1 MTSFRCKTANRTLG
15 LLIVLDEKAEDRGD
29 DIGIFD
35 AGDDAQFA
43 AALGAGLDVEAGEIE
58 LDENGCFELILSS
71 RPHDGDWLPM
81 TPETGTLI
89 VRQTFLDRQS
99 ETPAELRIERS
110 HCADDGKRPSP
121 LTPHGIDEGLKAAG
135 GLVAGASLLFA
146 KWARDFQRH
155 SNRLPL
161 FDPEVSNAAGGDPN
175 IVYYHSHWALAGDE
189 ALLIE
194 VTPPACESWNFQLN
208 NSWMESLDHRYHN
221 IHTNKHL
228 ARYEADGS
236 VRLVVAHADQ
246 GLPNWIDTAGHASG
260 TMCFRWV
267 RSESQPEP
275 QTRVVKL
282 GELDSLRP

>member
-1 MTSFRCKTANRTLG
+1 M
-15 LLIVLDEKAEDRGD
+15 
-29 DIGIFD
+29 
-35 AGDDAQFA
+35 
-43 AALGAGLDVEAGEIE
+43 
-58 LDENGCFELILSS
+58 
-71 RPHDGDWLPM
+71 
-81 TPETGTLI
+81 
-89 VRQTFLDRQS
+89 
-99 ETPAELRIERS
+99 
-110 HCADDGKRPSP
+110 
-121 LTPHGIDEGLKAAG
+121 
-135 GLVAGASLLFA
+135 
-146 KWARDFQRH
+146 
-155 SNRLPL
+155 

-194 VTPPACESWNFQLN
+194 VTPPACEYWNFQLN
-208 NSWMESLDHRYHN
+208 NYWMESLDYRYHN

-228 ARYEADGS
+228 AQYEADGA

-267 RSESQPEP
+267 RSESHPEP